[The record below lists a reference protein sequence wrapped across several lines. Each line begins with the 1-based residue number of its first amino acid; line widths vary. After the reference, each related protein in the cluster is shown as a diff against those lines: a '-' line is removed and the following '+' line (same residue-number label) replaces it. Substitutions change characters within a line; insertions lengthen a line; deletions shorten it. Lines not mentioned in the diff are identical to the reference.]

1 MTNIEEYKEPFEELR
16 KYVIDVCSE
25 DIEEVSFTLKGDG
38 WEESY
43 NYKIIDK
50 KDNTK

>member
-1 MTNIEEYKEPFEELR
+1 MSKTEEYKEPFEELR
-16 KYVIDVCSE
+16 KYVIDFCSE

-43 NYKIIDK
+43 NYKIIEDK
-50 KDNTK
+50 K